1 MIYVICG
8 PTGSGKTNVA
18 NKIAEFLNSPIIN
31 ADAFQIYKDMDIGTA
46 KLNRNDP
53 NYFRYH
59 LLDVV
64 TPEQNFSVKEYQ
76 DLFRKELNNL
86 LKDYKDVVVCGGT
99 GLYIKASL
107 YDYHFAEFDDD
118 ISDLEKMTN
127 EELYKLLES
136 LDPEALKSIHIN
148 NKKRIIRAIS
158 IARSS
163 NQTKSETLNGQKH
176 QLIYKDVRFLMINPD
191 REVLYRNINNRVD
204 SMFEKGL
211 IDEVKN
217 LDKKYKLSTTSK
229 QAIGYKEVLMFLNK
243 EAKLEDCKE
252 LIKQRTRN
260 YAKRQWT
267 FFNNQ
272 LPVEKYENGE
282 KIIQEVLE
290 NGK

>member
-8 PTGSGKTNVA
+8 PTGSGKTNAA
-18 NKIAEFLNSPIIN
+18 NKIAEFLNAPIIN

-46 KLNRNDP
+46 KLDKNNP

-64 TPEQNFSVKEYQ
+64 TPEENFSVKEYQ

-86 LKDYKDVVVCGGT
+86 LKDYKDIVVCGGT

-118 ISDLEKMTN
+118 TSDLEKMTN

-163 NQTKSETLNGQKH
+163 NQTKSETINDQKH
-176 QLIYKDVRFLMINPD
+176 ELIYKSVRFLMINPD
-191 REVLYRNINNRVD
+191 REVLYKNINNRVD

-211 IDEVKN
+211 ITEVKN
-217 LDKKYKLSTTSK
+217 LVKKYKLSTTSK
-229 QAIGYKEVLMFLNK
+229 QAIGYKEVLMFLNN
-243 EAKLEDCKE
+243 EIELEECKE
-252 LIKQRTRN
+252 MIKQRSRN

-282 KIIQEVLE
+282 SIIQEVLE

>member
-8 PTGSGKTNVA
+8 PTGSGKTNAA
-18 NKIAEFLNSPIIN
+18 NKIAEFLNAPIIN

-46 KLNRNDP
+46 KLDKNDP

-64 TPEQNFSVKEYQ
+64 TPEESFSVKEYQ
-76 DLFRKELNNL
+76 DFFRKELNNL
-86 LKDYKDVVVCGGT
+86 LKDYKDIVVCGGT

-118 ISDLEKMTN
+118 TSDLEKMTN

-136 LDPEALKSIHIN
+136 LDPEALRSIHIN

-163 NQTKSETLNGQKH
+163 NQTKSETINDQKH
-176 QLIYKDVRFLMINPD
+176 ELIYKDVRFLMINPD
-191 REVLYRNINNRVD
+191 REVLYKNINNRVD

-211 IDEVKN
+211 ITEVKN
-217 LDKKYKLSTTSK
+217 LVKKYKLSTTSK
-229 QAIGYKEVLMFLNK
+229 QAIGYKEVLMFLNN
-243 EAKLEDCKE
+243 EIELEECKE
-252 LIKQRTRN
+252 MIKQRSRN

-282 KIIQEVLE
+282 SIIQEVLE